1 MKKYLDEKKDPAS
14 TLVKK
19 SLIAKKEIIEIDE
32 FENNSRKVLN
42 YGHTFGHAIES
53 ASNYLVPHGIAV
65 LLGMKV
71 IHELGVKWEITD
83 RKLAEEVNQYID
95 GILQQNNYLAN
106 LDLVQIQ
113 KLIWSDKKI
122 KNKELTF
129 IVLKTI
135 GKFEFVRKL
144 PSSNLTNE
152 IENAFKRL

>member
-1 MKKYLDEKKDPAS
+1 
-14 TLVKK
+14 
-19 SLIAKKEIIEIDE
+19 
-32 FENNSRKVLN
+32 
-42 YGHTFGHAIES
+42 
-53 ASNYLVPHGIAV
+53 V

-95 GILQQNNYLAN
+95 GILKQNNYLAN
-106 LDLVQIQ
+106 LDLEQIQ

-135 GKFEFVRKL
+135 GNFEFVRKL
-144 PSSNLTNE
+144 PSSNLTKD